1 MLVKNTEKKEDRK
14 ASFQVEVEPAKFEE
28 AVNRAYI
35 KNKSTIS
42 IPGFRKG
49 KAPRSV
55 VEGMYGA
62 DAFYQDAIEDLIPEA
77 FDYGLDNCG
86 LRVIGKPTISAADIN
101 EDKALVI
108 TFEVE
113 LYPEVTL
120 GQYKGLKVAK
130 DPVEVTDDEVEEE
143 LQAVVKRN
151 ARMVDVDREAQM
163 GDTAVI
169 DFDGYMNGEKFDG
182 GYAEDYSLELG
193 SGSFV
198 PGFEEQVVGM
208 KIGEEKD
215 IDITFPEHYVEGL
228 AGKDVV
234 FKVKLKSLTVAE
246 YPELDDEFVQDISE
260 FDTVEAYREDV
271 KNNLIKNE
279 TEQAENAW
287 RSTILSKA
295 CQKMAVDVPDSMLQ
309 QKQEELI
316 RNYASNFGIDHS
328 RMSTQELVSMM
339 GIDPQ
344 TLQASIV
351 PAAEFQV
358 RLEILLDAVIEAEN
372 LSVSDEEAEEYLK
385 NVAESIG
392 ATPEDLKGYFGMD
405 FIRREKLKEMATS
418 LIVDSAIDEE
428 DEEDAFVPPV
438 AEEDKTEE

>member
-1 MLVKNTEKKEDRK
+1 MTVSNIEKKEGRK
-14 ASFQVEVEPAKFEE
+14 ASFQVVVEAEKFEE
-28 AVNRAYI
+28 AVNRAFL
-35 KNKSTIS
+35 KNKSSIS

-55 VEGMYGA
+55 VEGMYGP
-62 DAFYQDAIEDLIPEA
+62 DAFYQDAIEDLVPEA
-77 FDYGLDNCG
+77 YEYGYDNCG
-86 LRVIGKPTISAADIN
+86 LRIIGKPSVSGADVG
-101 EDKALVI
+101 EDKTLTV

-143 LQAVVKRN
+143 LKAVIKRN
-151 ARMVDVDREAQM
+151 ARMIDVDREAQM

-169 DFDGYMNGEKFDG
+169 DFDGYLDGERFDG
-182 GYAEDYSLELG
+182 GKAEDYSLELG

-208 KIGEEKD
+208 QVGEEKD

-228 AGKDVV
+228 AGKAVV
-234 FKVKLKSLTVAE
+234 FKVKLNSLTSSE

-260 FDTVEAYREDV
+260 FNTVDEYKEDI
-271 KNNLIKNE
+271 KKNLIKNE
-279 TEQAENAW
+279 TEQSENAW

-295 CQKMAVDVPDSMLQ
+295 CQKMIVDVPDSMLQ
-309 QKQEELI
+309 AKQEELI
-316 RNYASNFGIDHS
+316 RNYASSFGIDHS
-328 RMSTQELVSMM
+328 QMSIQELISTM

-344 TLQASIV
+344 TLQASII

-358 RLEILLDAVIEAEN
+358 RLDILVDAVIAAEN
-372 LSVSDEEAEEYLK
+372 LTTTEEETEAYLNK
-385 NVAESIG
+385 VAESIG
-392 ATPEDLKGYFGMD
+392 AKPEDLRSYFGMD
-405 FIRREKLKEMATS
+405 FIKNEQLKEMATN
-418 LIVDSAIDEE
+418 LIIESAIDEE
-428 DEEDAFVPPV
+428 DEADAFVPPV
-438 AEEDKTEE
+438 EE